1 MLNEIKAKLGLT
13 FIGKDLSSTHVD
25 DFGLPPLPGEM
36 LQQKAVQLFVGVVE
50 DAASLSL
57 QGNRLLQ
64 QTQVP
69 LGFLQGSGLLRPRG
83 RTPTAVTPVLT
94 PWEGGLGWAIGWV
107 QRSVLR
113 VFPFCF

>member
-1 MLNEIKAKLGLT
+1 MPNSKAILNEIKAKLGLT

-25 DFGLPPLPGEM
+25 DFGLPPLPREM

-69 LGFLQGSGLLRPRG
+69 LGFLQGSADAGAYCKESLSYPQKR
-83 RTPTAVTPVLT
+83 
-94 PWEGGLGWAIGWV
+94 
-107 QRSVLR
+107 
-113 VFPFCF
+113 